1 MQVLGRVKLPKSVDV
16 ADLYLRCDQGAALD
30 YQSETQEVLLPQGGT
45 ISSNSYFN
53 SFYEQFYAKY
63 TNLESVYYVLEL
75 EGDFQVTLYR
85 EVYQGEQREL
95 LLSKQFAGCQLAVP
109 TKVDLPNLTQ
119 VQHPGRIYFELT
131 CLSEQ
136 GLFKD
141 GIIATE
147 QAKDRE
153 ISLGIVTCTF
163 KKEAYVKNTVN
174 AILQDDLLQNKALK
188 VFVVDNGRTLTADDF
203 TDPRVQLIAN
213 RNVGGSGGFTR
224 GLVEASQEDS
234 YTHFLLMDDD
244 IELDSEAV
252 CRLFSLYEYAKADVA
267 VAGSMLDLLKKNVLY
282 EAGALYGVRPDNTEA
297 GPFSV
302 TPLKHN
308 LELQNPI
315 SLNQLL
321 QEDDIDYGGFW
332 FFAFSKELVESIG
345 LPMPYFIKIDDME
358 FGLRIKE
365 GCESKIVAF
374 PSIAVWHEPFYAK
387 YPIWDNYYHFRNS
400 LITDAIHESLE
411 YISAV
416 KQTTEGIILFL
427 LLFEYNCAEMVI
439 KAFEDYLKGPDFIRN
454 NDPEMLHSSIVKYSK
469 NYKSQNVKQV
479 DLPPEQYTRGARP
492 GTFRKIIS
500 LLTLNGHL
508 LPNFL
513 LSKDDAFIWQGPK
526 YSGQRSKAL
535 ARKRVFIFREGN
547 NYLYQND
554 MDKLA
559 GIKLLARWF
568 KVVISS
574 STKWSTI
581 GTAWRTAAKEM
592 TSPLFWQQY
601 LRKQTVELKEPM
613 L

>member
-30 YQSETQEVLLPQGGT
+30 YQSGKQEILLSQGGT

-63 TNLESVYYVLEL
+63 TNLEYVYYLLKL

-85 EVYQGEQREL
+85 EVYQGQREL
-95 LLSKQFAGCQLAVP
+95 LLSKQFTGCQLAVP
-109 TKVDLPNLTQ
+109 TKVDLPNLTEAE
-119 VQHPGRIYFELT
+119 HPGRIYFELT
-131 CLSEQ
+131 CLSEH
-136 GLFKD
+136 GLFKE

-147 QAKDRE
+147 QAKARE
-153 ISLGIVTCTF
+153 VSLGIVTCTF
-163 KKEAYVKNTVN
+163 KKEAYVKNTVD

-188 VFVVDNGRTLTADDF
+188 VFVVDNGRTLTAEDF
-203 TDPRVQLIAN
+203 TDSRVQLIAN

-224 GLVEASQEDS
+224 GLVEALQEDS

-252 CRLFSLYEYAKADVA
+252 CRLFSLYEYAKTDVA

-321 QEDDIDYGGFW
+321 QEEDIDYGGFW
-332 FFAFSKELVESIG
+332 FFAFSKELVQSIG

-365 GCESKIVAF
+365 CCESKIVAF

-387 YPIWDNYYHFRNS
+387 YPVWDNYYHFRNS

-416 KQTTEGIILFL
+416 KQTTQGVILYL

-439 KAFEDYLKGPDFIRN
+439 KAFEDYLEGPDFIKN
-454 NDPEMLHSSIVKYSK
+454 NDPERLHSNIVKYCK
-469 NYKSQNVKQV
+469 NYKSQHVEQL
-479 DLPPEQYTRGARP
+479 DLLPERYQQKSKP
-492 GTFRKIIS
+492 GVLRKIIS

-513 LSKDDAFIWQGPK
+513 LSKDDAVIWQGPS
-526 YSGQRSKAL
+526 YSGQRSTVF
-535 ARKRVFIFREGN
+535 ARKKVSIFREGSSC
-547 NYLYQND
+547 LYQNEL
-554 MDKLA
+554 DKRV
-559 GIKLLARWF
+559 GIILLARWF
-568 KVVISS
+568 RVAISS
-574 STKWSTI
+574 VMKWSI
-581 GTAWRTAAKEM
+581 ISTAWRTAAKEM
-592 TSPLFWQQY
+592 TSTLFWQQY
-601 LRKQTVELKEPM
+601 LRKPEELKEPT